1 MPGRSR
7 GDGTSTLV
15 PPHRFSQPRVCY
27 GAEAMTR
34 VTMAVFV
41 CALSGQSAAAAVVD
55 LAALFANSGFE
66 NDLAHS
72 QWTATKKS
80 ANYRLDAPV
89 VNPTV
94 VPYGASRSLA
104 APAGRNFVGVR
115 NPFDEDINGR
125 LVHVPVSGFF
135 AAGTTFTITAFGNRG
150 RLSSAPSG
158 QLGSDPPTLS
168 LQVFTWPAGSTPVVN
183 PQTDNWSRTPG
194 AVLTRQFTAWSTSGT
209 WTSQTFQFVINVD
222 QRYVALAITGK
233 NHTSASYVAFD
244 VAPPR

>member
-1 MPGRSR
+1 MIRL
-7 GDGTSTLV
+7 TT
-15 PPHRFSQPRVCY
+15 
-27 GAEAMTR
+27 
-34 VTMAVFV
+34 AVLV
-41 CALSGQSAAAAVVD
+41 CALSLGSARAAVVD

-66 NDLAHS
+66 DDLAHS

-80 ANYRLDAPV
+80 TNYRLDAPV
-89 VNPTV
+89 VNPTI
-94 VPYGASRSLA
+94 VPYAASRSLA

-115 NPFDEDINGR
+115 NPWDEDINGR

-135 AAGTTFTITAFGNRG
+135 AAGTTFTVTVFGNRG
-150 RLSSAPSG
+150 RLSTAPSG
-158 QLGSDPPTLS
+158 QLGNDPPTLS
-168 LQVFTWPAGSTPVVN
+168 LQLFTWPAGSTPVVN

-194 AVLTRQFTAWSTSGT
+194 AVLSRAFTAWSASST
-209 WTSQTFQFVINVD
+209 WTSQAFQFLINVG